1 MISRAKAKIFLADE
15 RGLSETQWSASR
27 YTFNF
32 GKFANEHKQPFGDLY
47 AVNDEVLDAG
57 RSLQLFLK
65 EYSYVILLPVM
76 GAIGYKNTS
85 GNDNLVA
92 AGQVAII
99 MADKGEMIEITNPFE
114 EGLVN
119 FLLVCIK
126 TDSVRATKGASF
138 STYNVNK
145 CLNGLLKI
153 SPPSLNTSSLSFSVS
168 IGKFE
173 GRGETV
179 YHTKN
184 SKNGIF
190 LFVIEGAFE
199 TEGRL
204 LHARDSLAL
213 WGTQTAE
220 IEALSN
226 DAIIVVMELPLM

>member
-1 MISRAKAKIFLADE
+1 MTLQAKAKIFLADQ
-15 RGLSETQWSASR
+15 RGLDGTDGAGSR

-32 GKFANEHKQPFGDLY
+32 GKYFNEHKESFGDIY

-57 RSLQLFLK
+57 RSLHIAIEQ
-65 EYSYVILLPVM
+65 YSYIILLPVM
-76 GAIGYKNTS
+76 GAIGYKDNA

-92 AGQVAII
+92 AGQIDILSIA
-99 MADKGEMIEITNPFE
+99 AGEKIEITNPFD

-119 FLLVCIK
+119 FLLVGIK
-126 TDSVRATKGASF
+126 TDILRATRGSSL

-153 SPPSLNTSSLSFSVS
+153 SPANLGASTLPFIVS

-179 YHTKN
+179 YYTKHN
-184 SKNGIF
+184 NPGLF

-199 TEGRL
+199 VHGRL
-204 LHARDSLAL
+204 LHARDGLAL
-213 WGTQTAE
+213 WDTNTVE

-226 DAIIVVMELPLM
+226 DAIILLIELSV

>member
-1 MISRAKAKIFLADE
+1 MTLQVKAKIFLADQ
-15 RGLSETQWSASR
+15 RGLDGTDRAGSR

-32 GKFANEHKQPFGDLY
+32 GQYFNEHKQSFGDIY

-57 RSLQLFLK
+57 RSLYLSIE
-65 EYSYVILLPVM
+65 EYSYIILLPVM
-76 GAIGYKNTS
+76 GAVGYKDNA

-92 AGQVAII
+92 AGQVDIL
-99 MADKGEMIEITNPFE
+99 MVDKGEKIEITNPFD

-119 FLLVCIK
+119 FLLVGIK
-126 TDSVRATKGASF
+126 TDMLRATKGSSL

-153 SPPSLNTSSLSFSVS
+153 SPANLNTSTLPFTIS

-179 YHTKN
+179 YHTKHN
-184 SKNGIF
+184 NPGLF

-199 TEGRL
+199 VHGRL
-204 LHARDSLAL
+204 LHARDGLAL
-213 WGTQTAE
+213 WDTSTAE

-226 DAIIVVMELPLM
+226 DAIILLVELSL